1 MVKSTLSASAAA
13 WTPSFITT
21 SKSSDS
27 NIKNNNND
35 KNVASFA
42 AIASKPAVVPDP
54 TPPAKNGET
63 KKERKEAIETK
74 VETQVNPIHK
84 STTTTTTSSIV
95 AEKTLTSDSNKVS
108 TSVWGS
114 KASDVIKQP
123 PTAEIIHLNPKV
135 PTESSQQKKNT
146 SQKSSMQG
154 GHLDHNKRRD
164 FSKDNRQHQQK
175 GGQSRDEKG
184 GWKRGRLVPLP
195 LIKPGEGETETSK
208 RVQRVSFEEL
218 LQLRLS
224 FVACPLAWEED
235 GVGPPD
241 ECKWTDENRV
251 QKIIALASVERSM
264 KDPSEKQ
271 KKKSNANETA
281 PPIEECKPLEVN
293 DDTRWKAHVFDKE
306 QTKDDDSDDIVLKKA
321 LLILNK
327 LSLTKFDKLSDAFID
342 TGVGRNE
349 TCLIGAT
356 QLIVKKAQDEPH
368 FAAMYAS
375 LCLKLSKT
383 PVHFEEPGKNKKFKK
398 MLLTEC
404 QKEFEEEMDVK
415 ISKAIEGI
423 ENEEDRE
430 IKMTL
435 VKKHYLGHM
444 RFIGELYKCDLISA
458 KIMIFLLPQ
467 LLDGRD
473 DEGDVD
479 EEKVECFAKLMTV
492 IGKIIEEQGNAMKDI
507 GKPDVG
513 NKLQDCWKKVEVMAG
528 KVNGD
533 LSVSNR
539 IKFML
544 LDLLEMRDNGWT
556 SRRKEESAKTISQ
569 IHKEAAQDARR
580 STSSSHLRKQPA
592 KPIVDEDGFT
602 KVVGT
607 GSSGSRGIQLPSKSS
622 MTNVSSSNA
631 FASSSEPRNLTTDK
645 SEPKVV
651 DQQKQIMTPKD
662 YLKKAKTVLKE
673 FFVGGD
679 DDDAVLSFQEIIGA
693 DLSIERGSMAFE
705 GGVLLVLEMRQ
716 EEVQKFIDIMSR
728 CYKEKII
735 SAESI
740 RKGVSD
746 PLEFLQDVAIDAPL
760 AVSHMATIAAAFI
773 KEGAIT
779 FDFLLDSPEY
789 FRTECNA
796 ARFGCKVLNAIG
808 GNAMNETTSLNVIE
822 KLMTDEEKK
831 QYPSVQEFL
840 DA

>member
-13 WTPSFITT
+13 WTPSFATP
-21 SKSSDS
+21 SKSSES
-27 NIKNNNND
+27 ITNKND
-35 KNVASFA
+35 KNVTSFA
-42 AIASKPAVVPDP
+42 AMASKPSVVSDP
-54 TPPAKNGET
+54 TPPVKSVES
-63 KKERKEAIETK
+63 KMDPKESTNNQDEKSASSVKT
-74 VETQVNPIHK
+74 TA
-84 STTTTTTSSIV
+84 STTSTVNV
-95 AEKTLTSDSNKVS
+95 AAASDPNKVS
-108 TSVWGS
+108 KGVWGS
-114 KASDVIKQP
+114 KASDAIKQP
-123 PTAEIIHLNPKV
+123 PTSEIIHLNPKAK
-135 PTESSQQKKNT
+135 TESHHRKNG
-146 SQKSSMQG
+146 SQKSETQG
-154 GHLDHNKRRD
+154 GHSDHNNRRE
-164 FSKDNRQHQQK
+164 FGKDNRQHHQK

-195 LIKPGEGETETSK
+195 MIRPGECETETSK
-208 RVQRVSFEEL
+208 NVRRVPCEEL

-224 FVACPLAWEED
+224 FVTPPLAWEKD

-241 ECKWTDENRV
+241 DCRWTDEDRV

-293 DDTRWKAHVFDKE
+293 DDTRWKAHVFDKD
-306 QTKDDDSDDIVLKKA
+306 QTKDDDSDEVVLKKA

-327 LSLTKFDKLSDAFID
+327 LSLTKFEKLSDAFIE

-349 TCLIGAT
+349 NCLGGGI

-368 FAAMYAS
+368 FAAMYAA

-383 PVHFEEPGKNKKFKK
+383 PVDFEEPGKNKKFKK

-404 QKEFEEEMDVK
+404 QKEFEGEMDVK
-415 ISKAIEGI
+415 ITKAIEGI

-430 IKMTL
+430 IKKTL

-444 RFIGELYKCDLISA
+444 RFIGELYKGDLISA

-473 DEGDVD
+473 DKGNVD

-492 IGKIIEEQGNAMKDI
+492 IGQIIEQQGQAMKEI
-507 GKPDVG
+507 GKPDVQ
-513 NKLQDCWKKVEVMAG
+513 NKLHDCWRKVEVMAG
-528 KVNGD
+528 KAKGD
-533 LSVSNR
+533 ISVSNR

-544 LDLLEMRDNGWT
+544 LDLLEMRGNNWT

-580 STSSSHLRKQPA
+580 STSSSNFRKQPL

-607 GSSGSRGIQLPSKSS
+607 GSSRSRGIQPSSIMS
-622 MTNVSSSNA
+622 NVTSSNV
-631 FASSSEPRNLTTDK
+631 FNASSESGTVTGK
-645 SEPKVV
+645 STSKLAE
-651 DQQKQIMTPKD
+651 QKQNMTPKD
-662 YLKKAKTVLKE
+662 YLNKAKTVLKE

-679 DDDAVLSFQEIIGA
+679 EDDAVLSFQEIIGA

-705 GGVLLVLEMRQ
+705 GGVSLVLEMRE
-716 EEVQKFIDIMSR
+716 EEVQKFIKVMSR

-740 RKGVSD
+740 QKGIND

-760 AVSHMATIAAAFI
+760 AVSHMTTIVAAFI
-773 KEGAIT
+773 KEGAIS

-789 FRTECNA
+789 FRKECNA

-808 GNAMNETTSLNVIE
+808 GNATSETINQGVIE
-822 KLMTDEEKK
+822 KLMTAEEKA
-831 QYPSVQEFL
+831 QYPSVQDFL
-840 DA
+840 VA

>member
-13 WTPSFITT
+13 WTPSFTSP
-21 SKSSDS
+21 SKSSDP
-27 NIKNNNND
+27 IKKNNDNN
-35 KNVASFA
+35 VTSFA
-42 AIASKPAVVPDP
+42 AIASKPAVVTDP
-54 TPPAKNGET
+54 IAPAKNVG
-63 KKERKEAIETK
+63 KKIDSEGFKESKAEQKTNSDKI
-74 VETQVNPIHK
+74 
-84 STTTTTTSSIV
+84 SIPLASNANVTV
-95 AEKTLTSDSNKVS
+95 ASDSNKVS
-108 TSVWGS
+108 KGVWGS
-114 KASDVIKQP
+114 KASDAIKKP
-123 PTAEIIHLNPKV
+123 PTSEIIHLNPKAA
-135 PTESSQQKKNT
+135 TESQHKKNG
-146 SQKSSMQG
+146 SQKSSALG
-154 GHLDHNKRRD
+154 GHSDDNKRRE
-164 FSKDNRQHQQK
+164 SGKDNRQHHQR

-195 LIKPGEGETETSK
+195 LIQPGEGDTETSK
-208 RVQRVSFEEL
+208 SVQRVSFEEL

-224 FVACPLAWEED
+224 FVAHPLAWEKD
-235 GVGPPD
+235 GTGPPD
-241 ECKWTDENRV
+241 ECRWTDEDRV
-251 QKIIALASVERSM
+251 QKIIALASAERSM

-271 KKKSNANETA
+271 KKKSNVNETA

-293 DDTRWKAHVFDKE
+293 DDTRWKATVFAKE
-306 QTKDDDSDDIVLKKA
+306 QAKDDDSDEVVLKKA

-327 LSLTKFDKLSDAFID
+327 LSLTKFDKLSDAFIE

-349 TCLIGAT
+349 NCLRGAI

-383 PVHFEEPGKNKKFKK
+383 PVDFEEPGKNKKFKK

-423 ENEEDRE
+423 ENDEDKE
-430 IKMTL
+430 IKKTL

-444 RFIGELYKCDLISA
+444 RFIGELYKGDLISA

-473 DEGDVD
+473 DKGNID

-492 IGKIIEEQGNAMKDI
+492 IGQIIEQQGQAMKNI
-507 GKPDVG
+507 GKPDVQ
-513 NKLQDCWKKVEVMAG
+513 NKLQECWRKVEIMAG
-528 KVNGD
+528 KAEGD

-544 LDLLEMRDNGWT
+544 LDLLEMRGNDWT
-556 SRRKEESAKTISQ
+556 SRRKVESAKTISQ

-580 STSSSHLRKQPA
+580 STSSSNSRKQPV

-602 KVVGT
+602 QVVGT
-607 GSSGSRGIQLPSKSS
+607 GSSGSRGKQSSSKLI
-622 MTNVSSSNA
+622 VSNISNIPSSNA
-631 FASSSEPRNLTTDK
+631 FDRSSESRNVTDK
-645 SEPKVV
+645 SISKLVE
-651 DQQKQIMTPKD
+651 QKQNMTPKD
-662 YLKKAKTVLKE
+662 YLNKAKTVLKE

-679 DDDAVLSFQEIIGA
+679 EDDAVLSFQEIIGA

-705 GGVLLVLEMRQ
+705 GGVSLVLEMRQ
-716 EEVQKFIDIMSR
+716 EEVQKFINIMSR
-728 CYKEKII
+728 CYREKII

-740 RKGVSD
+740 RKGIID

-760 AVSHMATIAAAFI
+760 AVSHMATITAAFI
-773 KEGAIT
+773 KEGAVS

-789 FRTECNA
+789 FREECNA
-796 ARFGCKVLNAIG
+796 ARFGCKVLNVIG
-808 GNAMNETTSLNVIE
+808 GDATSETTNLDVIE
-822 KLMTDEEKK
+822 KLMTTNEKV
-831 QYPSVQEFL
+831 QYPSVQDFIS
-840 DA
+840 A

>member
-1 MVKSTLSASAAA
+1 M
-13 WTPSFITT
+13 
-21 SKSSDS
+21 
-27 NIKNNNND
+27 
-35 KNVASFA
+35 
-42 AIASKPAVVPDP
+42 ASKPAVVPDP

-74 VETQVNPIHK
+74 VETQVNPIQK
-84 STTTTTTSSIV
+84 STTTTSSIV

-164 FSKDNRQHQQK
+164 FGTDNRQHQQK

-195 LIKPGEGETETSK
+195 LIKPGEGETETRK

-349 TCLIGAT
+349 TCLVGAT

-404 QKEFEEEMDVK
+404 QNEFEEEMDVK

-473 DEGDVD
+473 DKGNVD

-528 KVNGD
+528 KVDGD

-544 LDLLEMRDNGWT
+544 LDLLEMRDNGKFRLNRCF
-556 SRRKEESAKTISQ
+556 SESDL
-569 IHKEAAQDARR
+569 E
-580 STSSSHLRKQPA
+580 
-592 KPIVDEDGFT
+592 
-602 KVVGT
+602 
-607 GSSGSRGIQLPSKSS
+607 
-622 MTNVSSSNA
+622 SSNII
-631 FASSSEPRNLTTDK
+631 
-645 SEPKVV
+645 
-651 DQQKQIMTPKD
+651 QILD
-662 YLKKAKTVLKE
+662 
-673 FFVGGD
+673 
-679 DDDAVLSFQEIIGA
+679 
-693 DLSIERGSMAFE
+693 
-705 GGVLLVLEMRQ
+705 
-716 EEVQKFIDIMSR
+716 
-728 CYKEKII
+728 
-735 SAESI
+735 
-740 RKGVSD
+740 
-746 PLEFLQDVAIDAPL
+746 
-760 AVSHMATIAAAFI
+760 
-773 KEGAIT
+773 T
-779 FDFLLDSPEY
+779 FS
-789 FRTECNA
+789 NHA
-796 ARFGCKVLNAIG
+796 
-808 GNAMNETTSLNVIE
+808 
-822 KLMTDEEKK
+822 
-831 QYPSVQEFL
+831 
-840 DA
+840 